1 MAKDTL
7 RSISLERAASRQ
19 YIATNARGG
28 KLLFGEGNDS
38 EFTPVEL
45 LLTAIAGCSAI
56 DVDTLTSRRSEPDSF
71 EIEATGDKIRAESG
85 NHMENLEVVFRV
97 TFPEDEAGDAARALL
112 PDAIAKSHDRLC
124 TVTRTVELASP
135 VEFRSE

>member
-7 RSISLERAASRQ
+7 RSITIERAASRQ

-28 KLLFGEGNDS
+28 KLLFGEGSDS

-45 LLTAIAGCSAI
+45 LLAAIAGCSAI

-71 EIEATGDKIRAESG
+71 EVEATGDKIRNESG

-97 TFPEDEAGDAARALL
+97 TFPEGEAGDDARELL
-112 PDAIAKSHDRLC
+112 PDAITKSHDRLC
-124 TVTRTVELASP
+124 TVSRTIELASP